1 MSVKHSILGLLA
13 ASPRS
18 GYQLKKDFE
27 ELTAN
32 IWPLNDGQ
40 VYTTLQRLQRDGLVV
55 ESGDDAL
62 RRFEVTDAGRA
73 ELDQWVDAVRP
84 PMTPDRD
91 ELVIKVALA
100 LEHPGVVDTGRLRGL
115 LHLQRRAATAALQ
128 DLTRQI
134 ARLRDHE
141 RAQASVLDA
150 AAARLDAELRWLDA
164 VEARLRTDRTD
175 RTDRPTGG
183 AT

>member
-32 IWPLNDGQ
+32 VWPLNDGQ
-40 VYTTLQRLQRDGLVV
+40 VYTTLQRLQRDGLVI
-55 ESGDDAL
+55 ESGDDGL
-62 RRFEVTDAGRA
+62 RRFEVTETGRA
-73 ELDQWVDAVRP
+73 ELDDWVDAIRP

-100 LEHPGVVDTGRLRGL
+100 LEHPDVVDALRLGDL
-115 LHLQRRAATAALQ
+115 LHAQRRAATSALQ
-128 DLTRQI
+128 DLTRQL
-134 ARLRDHE
+134 ARLRDDE

-150 AAARLDAELRWLDA
+150 AAARLDAELRWIDA
-164 VEARLRTDRTD
+164 VEARVRHT
-175 RTDRPTGG
+175 TGG
-183 AT
+183 PT